1 MMVLEDLVITHTDPK
16 SPVSEAY
23 RMLRTNIQFSCIDRP
38 LKRIVVTSANP
49 HEGKTTTL
57 ANLAVVFAQSCCKT
71 LLIDTNFRRPRVH
84 EIFGLLNYAG
94 MSNVLAHQ
102 KDYTECL
109 RTVNIEKLE
118 ILTSG
123 PIPPNPSEMLSSK
136 SMLTFLEKIHSEYDI
151 ILLDAP
157 PIGMVTDAAIL
168 STITD
173 GTILVAHSGKVE
185 IEAIQRAKESLEK
198 VNANIIGVVLNK
210 LSKKVSEKY
219 YYQYGYCEEGKKKT
233 ERTRRQKMPENWPVN
248 I

>member
-1 MMVLEDLVITHTDPK
+1 MALKNLVITHTNPK

-23 RMLRTNIQFSCIDRP
+23 RMLRTNIQFSGIDKP
-38 LKRIVVTSANP
+38 LKRIVVTSADP
-49 HEGKTTTL
+49 HEGKTTTI
-57 ANLAVVFAQSCCKT
+57 ANLAVAFAQSCSKT
-71 LLIDTNFRRPRVH
+71 LLIDVDFRRPRIH
-84 EIFGLLNYAG
+84 EVFGLFNCAG

-102 KDYTECL
+102 KGYKECL
-109 RTVNIEKLE
+109 RMVNVENLE

-136 SMLTFLEKIHSEYDI
+136 SMLAFLEEVRSEYDI

-157 PIGMVTDAAIL
+157 PVGMVTDAAIL

-185 IEAIQRAKESLEK
+185 IAAIQRAKESLEK

-210 LSKKVSEKY
+210 LSRKVSEKY
-219 YYQYGYCEEGKKKT
+219 YYQYNYCEEDNKKK
-233 ERTRRQKMPENWPVN
+233 ERKHGQKTQEKRPASV
-248 I
+248 